1 MNDKKGTLFVMD
13 LDMSAIHTCS
23 FPLHVNALRIEAA
36 VWRSLVC
43 QPLAKNT
50 PAVWDITDVK
60 AEPLSLIG
68 HTKAVSALCFSHDEP
83 VLLCS
88 AADDYVIVWNIRKCQ
103 HDFAKQLKVTGN
115 VVVVR
120 PGTTT
125 YISFSLD
132 AEHIALCVDSVVKI
146 ASVSKAKIV
155 AELASHQ
162 AKVTAAEFCPHY
174 IGTLV
179 SISDD
184 RTFKVWNV
192 QDVSVLYHSQII
204 TSSPLISISM
214 NKAEPHVAVG
224 SAGGVVK
231 VFDLTDGNN
240 FRQLFQ
246 LDIGK
251 HLAKAHRTQNQ
262 ETQKKQFFP
271 DTSAVSSHSGTSRQ
285 RTVSDTFSKRG
296 CQFHQDRRTIGA
308 ISMAST
314 GLVNSQQLLT
324 VVGTLFE
331 SQVHAIQWKIPS
343 SYDSSVAKQSVI
355 NTIHNQ
361 SPGDLFQDQLNS
373 ASSLDDALSMVAKT
387 PLLEDSPLKIELVP
401 KGETTRNGL
410 SASRQSTLNKKK
422 KPDPMNQPLTFK
434 SSIKSSG
441 YFQSPCRTMFKP
453 KINNSQK
460 SKDAERHP
468 TGRSQF
474 CVQEY
479 PSDAGPPREIEE
491 KLNVSAIPTAIRSL
505 KFSPSGKGLACSLTN
520 MSMLVFHI
528 PYGQKE
534 SSIFVGHEGA
544 VNTVHWS
551 NCGKFL
557 ITASNDKSAIVWDRR
572 SGEVLLQLS
581 TFSHNFK
588 ETQSSGKSKDATAFL
603 KEVKGAQFFYMD
615 KFILLIVC
623 NCLCLYK
630 YHLDGSKDD
639 IKRYQV
645 KSKYKLVKQWESPSQ
660 NLTALAAV
668 NSFYSHLAL
677 CAGSNR
683 DVEIFDLNIGQQSHV
698 FSDVHVKPV
707 HSIGLNEGS
716 TFTSQPLDAFN
727 VFATSSIM
735 DCIKLWDVRTKGSV
749 MRLEGH
755 ANNAHGC
762 GLSFSP
768 CGTFLGSGSE
778 DKIVYVYD
786 LRSGTYCQRLRG
798 HSDVVSA
805 VAFNPGWP
813 LMAAG
818 STDGKIFLYKT

>member
-1 MNDKKGTLFVMD
+1 MLEIWFCFV
-13 LDMSAIHTCS
+13 L
-23 FPLHVNALRIEAA
+23 
-36 VWRSLVC
+36 
-43 QPLAKNT
+43 
-50 PAVWDITDVK
+50 
-60 AEPLSLIG
+60 
-68 HTKAVSALCFSHDEP
+68 
-83 VLLCS
+83 
-88 AADDYVIVWNIRKCQ
+88 
-103 HDFAKQLKVTGN
+103 
-115 VVVVR
+115 
-120 PGTTT
+120 
-125 YISFSLD
+125 
-132 AEHIALCVDSVVKI
+132 
-146 ASVSKAKIV
+146 
-155 AELASHQ
+155 
-162 AKVTAAEFCPHY
+162 
-174 IGTLV
+174 
-179 SISDD
+179 
-184 RTFKVWNV
+184 
-192 QDVSVLYHSQII
+192 
-204 TSSPLISISM
+204 
-214 NKAEPHVAVG
+214 
-224 SAGGVVK
+224 
-231 VFDLTDGNN
+231 
-240 FRQLFQ
+240 
-246 LDIGK
+246 
-251 HLAKAHRTQNQ
+251 
-262 ETQKKQFFP
+262 
-271 DTSAVSSHSGTSRQ
+271 
-285 RTVSDTFSKRG
+285 
-296 CQFHQDRRTIGA
+296 
-308 ISMAST
+308 
-314 GLVNSQQLLT
+314 
-324 VVGTLFE
+324 
-331 SQVHAIQWKIPS
+331 
-343 SYDSSVAKQSVI
+343 
-355 NTIHNQ
+355 
-361 SPGDLFQDQLNS
+361 
-373 ASSLDDALSMVAKT
+373 
-387 PLLEDSPLKIELVP
+387 
-401 KGETTRNGL
+401 
-410 SASRQSTLNKKK
+410 
-422 KPDPMNQPLTFK
+422 
-434 SSIKSSG
+434 
-441 YFQSPCRTMFKP
+441 
-453 KINNSQK
+453 
-460 SKDAERHP
+460 
-468 TGRSQF
+468 
-474 CVQEY
+474 
-479 PSDAGPPREIEE
+479 
-491 KLNVSAIPTAIRSL
+491 
-505 KFSPSGKGLACSLTN
+505 
-520 MSMLVFHI
+520 
-528 PYGQKE
+528 
-534 SSIFVGHEGA
+534 GA